1 MGQVGKETMMEA
13 DMDIDS
19 DVEGQERESK
29 RVIET
34 SLEEEGEDAEQDGV
48 CDLYNFNISIAVT
61 ETETD
66 EVDAEFIDALIEI
79 EGKKS
84 FPCAKCDKV
93 CKSKGGLTRHTNSK
107 HSGAGA
113 VGSGEITNETALCED
128 TVASIVESIKTKLIE
143 EDLYGA
149 EINTGLCNVS
159 SSENLFKALLPLY
172 NIFCRKKNQDKL
184 LESFYGLIP
193 RSCELLNCQDYR
205 VTNLVMFKLVGRLH
219 MNRHPHENLTL
230 LNVDLFHT
238 SQGTLSLNCIKHVE
252 GRRINATK
260 NCKHCYRT

>member
-1 MGQVGKETMMEA
+1 M
-13 DMDIDS
+13 
-19 DVEGQERESK
+19 
-29 RVIET
+29 
-34 SLEEEGEDAEQDGV
+34 
-48 CDLYNFNISIAVT
+48 YNFNISIAVT